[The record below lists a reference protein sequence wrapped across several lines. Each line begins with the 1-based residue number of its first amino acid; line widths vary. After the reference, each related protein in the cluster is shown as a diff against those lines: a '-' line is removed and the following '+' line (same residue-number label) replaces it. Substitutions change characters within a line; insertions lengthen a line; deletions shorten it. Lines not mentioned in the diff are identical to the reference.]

1 MIVPMTG
8 ETAMSK
14 ADGRWVLLAVLPAVC
29 AGSAL
34 AQSDAQ
40 LQRALDRRVAID
52 VADAP
57 IPEVFRRLTKTTGVE
72 FLIGEEVYA
81 ALPYGDQT
89 RLSVKL
95 RNVTLRKAL
104 SPMLAPQAMEWTVE
118 RGGVRIVPAPAL
130 MRMGRRAT
138 YDELVVL
145 GKIHSER
152 MLPTEKAGSVVEQL
166 RKATGRQEL
175 NLFFHVKADQPA
187 ALKRAERQLPCAAAA
202 WLDMLCHGQGWTWY
216 LWGDDIMIV
225 DKKAQV
231 QRQLQQQVTLRYE
244 SAELIAVLLDLARMA
259 RVQLTMDPGVMDLVP
274 EQTQKN
280 FNLVMAKATIAQAL
294 EVISGATGLKFS
306 THAEGIRAEASEALT
321 KRAPGAA
328 DAAQRKVP
336 FFIKRSVRL
345 ADGSTVELLIR
356 PEDLPKEVV
365 EAIEAERAR
374 LMQLIAQKFR
384 PTTRPATTQPSK

>member
-1 MIVPMTG
+1 VG
-8 ETAMSK
+8 
-14 ADGRWVLLAVLPAVC
+14 
-29 AGSAL
+29 
-34 AQSDAQ
+34 
-40 LQRALDRRVAID
+40 
-52 VADAP
+52 
-57 IPEVFRRLTKTTGVE
+57 
-72 FLIGEEVYA
+72 FLIGQEVYA

-89 RLSVKL
+89 RLSVRL

-130 MRMGRRAT
+130 LRMNRRAT

-152 MLPTEKAGSVVEQL
+152 MLPTEKAGSVIEQL
-166 RKATGRQEL
+166 RKATGSREL

-187 ALKRAERQLPCAAAA
+187 ALKRAERQLPSPAAA

-216 LWGDDIMIV
+216 LWGDDIMV
-225 DKKAQV
+225 VEKKAQV
-231 QRQLQQQVTLRYE
+231 QRQLQRQVTLRYE
-244 SAELIAVLLDLARMA
+244 STELISVLLDLARMA

-280 FNLVMAKATIAQAL
+280 FNLVMAKATVAQAL
-294 EVISGATGLKFS
+294 EVISGATGLEFS
-306 THAEGIRAEASEALT
+306 THPDGIRAEASEALI

-356 PEDLPKEVV
+356 PDDLPKEVA

-374 LMQLIAQKFR
+374 LVQLIAQKFR